1 MKGGGGSRA
10 SARPAPVAGLP
21 LEIAS
26 LGPNEQR
33 ASFRVGD
40 TWCTTRT
47 LTLRAGVRVTIT
59 DGAFEGAFSFVAQQP
74 AADIELVASRGTVL
88 RAETAGGARLELGG
102 HTLQLGRVRRPSPLR
117 IRADE
122 GRLACVSV
130 SMTADRLGELLGT
143 PALPAAFT
151 TVADSDD
158 PLPLVTRAL
167 TPALS
172 RLLDELVHAE
182 ARGAPQ
188 TLWWE
193 AKALELVALM
203 TGEMAA
209 SAPASPD
216 DPRLSGGEIERLER
230 ARQRLTEDLAATR
243 SLAELARQSGLSG
256 TRFKSGFRALF
267 GTSAFAYLRGARM
280 REAQRLLAGRALS
293 VTEVA
298 LRVGYANPSKFAAAF
313 RRELGVPPS
322 EAARARRARGAAA
335 GAAATPRRRG

>member
-10 SARPAPVAGLP
+10 SARSAPIASLP
-21 LEIAS
+21 LQIAS
-26 LGPNEQR
+26 LGPREQR

-59 DGAFEGAFSFVAQQP
+59 DGAFEGSFSFVAEQP
-74 AADIELVASRGTVL
+74 AADIELVASRGAVL
-88 RAETAGGARLELGG
+88 RAETAGGNWLERGG
-102 HTLQLGRVRRPSPLR
+102 HTLQLGRVRQPLPLR

-130 SMTADRLGELLGT
+130 SMSAERLAELLGT

-151 TVADSDD
+151 AVADSDEA
-158 PLPLVTRAL
+158 LPLVTRAL
-167 TPALS
+167 TPSLS

-182 ARGAPQ
+182 VRGAAQ
-188 TLWWE
+188 ALWWE

-203 TGEMAA
+203 TGELAA
-209 SAPASPD
+209 PHLESPGS
-216 DPRLSGGEIERLER
+216 PRLSGGDVDRLER
-230 ARQRLTEDLAATR
+230 ARQRLTEDLATTP
-243 SLAELARQSGLSG
+243 SLAQLARLSGLSE

-267 GTSAFAYLRGARM
+267 GTSAFAYLRQARM

-293 VTEVA
+293 VTDVA
-298 LRVGYANPSKFAAAF
+298 LRVGYENPSKFAAAF
-313 RRELGVPPS
+313 RREVGVAPS
-322 EAARARRARGAAA
+322 EAARARRA
-335 GAAATPRRRG
+335 PR